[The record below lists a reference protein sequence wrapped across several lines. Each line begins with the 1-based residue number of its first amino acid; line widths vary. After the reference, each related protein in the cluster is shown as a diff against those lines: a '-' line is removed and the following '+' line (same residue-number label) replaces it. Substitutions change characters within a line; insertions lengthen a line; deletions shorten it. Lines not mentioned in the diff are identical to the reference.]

1 MGCRCSVTP
10 RGVLLDPLSEHGES
24 TDMTLLVD
32 FLCRFSFGL
41 AFGLCITPAT
51 LVPSGFFRVKTL
63 VLLGLTT
70 FAALL
75 SSTLGLFAN
84 TWLLSVAAIVAWIG
98 SVLWYADRRW
108 SGLICCGGA
117 ATLCAAATALT
128 GELAF
133 AQVGVRILSGCL
145 IGFTVNAMLLGHWY
159 LNAPGMRVDVLRRS
173 IDQTLFVWGL
183 LSFLVMAMIIWHFG
197 AIEDRS
203 DSVSTNLFRAVA
215 AATSGVDGSLDS
227 TGLALFWLRWLAGLI
242 GLPVLLLMSRMTL
255 DIPNTQSATG
265 ILYVACLAVI
275 LGELT
280 AQLLGMTVKV
290 ESPVAQPARQKIWSE
305 STA

>member
-1 MGCRCSVTP
+1 
-10 RGVLLDPLSEHGES
+10 
-24 TDMTLLVD
+24 MTLLVD

-41 AFGLCITPAT
+41 AVALCITPTT
-51 LVPSGFFRVKTL
+51 LVPSGFFRVNTL

-75 SSTLGLFAN
+75 SFTLGLSAN
-84 TWLLSVAAIVAWIG
+84 TWVLSIAAFVAWVG

-108 SGLICCGGA
+108 SGLVCCVA
-117 ATLCAAATALT
+117 VSTLCAVAIART
-128 GELAF
+128 GGLSVAE
-133 AQVGVRILSGCL
+133 VGVRVLSGCL

-159 LNAPGMRVDVLRRS
+159 LNAPGMRVDILRRS
-173 IDQTLFVWGL
+173 IDQTLFVWSL
-183 LSFLVMAMIIWHFG
+183 LMVLVLAMIIWQFVSMGDPG
-197 AIEDRS
+197 A
-203 DSVSTNLFRAVA
+203 SVFTNIQRAVTV
-215 AATSGVDGSLDS
+215 ATAGVDGTLDS

-280 AQLLGMTVKV
+280 AQLLGMTVRI
-290 ESPVAQPARQKIWSE
+290 ENPVAQSVQQKIWSE
-305 STA
+305 ITA

>member
-1 MGCRCSVTP
+1 M
-10 RGVLLDPLSEHGES
+10 
-24 TDMTLLVD
+24 
-32 FLCRFSFGL
+32 
-41 AFGLCITPAT
+41 TPAT
-51 LVPSGFFRVKTL
+51 LVPGGFFRVNTL

-84 TWLLSVAAIVAWIG
+84 TWLLAAAAIVSWIG

-108 SGLICCGGA
+108 PGLFCCGVA

-128 GELAF
+128 GELAV
-133 AQVGVRILSGCL
+133 AQVGLRMLSGCL

-183 LSFLVMAMIIWHFG
+183 LSFLVVAMAMWQFG

-203 DSVSTNLFRAVA
+203 DAVSTNIFRAVT
-215 AATSGVDGSLDS
+215 AATSGVDGGLDS
-227 TGLALFWLRWLAGLI
+227 TGVALFWLRWLAGLI
-242 GLPVLLLMSRMTL
+242 GLPILLLMSRMTL

-290 ESPVAQPARQKIWSE
+290 ESPVAQPAQQKIWSE